1 MTTTPRLS
9 LCPVT
14 FADACD
20 FVALHHRHHSPPTG
34 HKFSIG
40 VALDGILVGVAIV
53 GRPVARS
60 LDDGR
65 TLEVN
70 RTATDGTRNACSM
83 LLGAAWRAAKAL
95 GYTRLVT
102 YTQHG
107 ESGSSLLA
115 AGYRVVDQRRARRS
129 WSSPTRPR
137 LDRSTGAIQRTL
149 WEAS

>member
-1 MTTTPRLS
+1 MTTPRLS

-20 FVALHHRHHSPPTG
+20 FVALHHRHHPPPTG

-40 VALDGILVGVAIV
+40 VALDGTLVGVAII

-70 RTATDGTRNACSM
+70 RTATNGTRNACSM

-107 ESGSSLLA
+107 ESGSSLRA
-115 AGYRVVDQRRARRS
+115 AGYHVVAQRRARRS
-129 WSSPTRPR
+129 WSCPARPR
-137 LDRSTGAIQRTL
+137 LDRPNGGPQRTL